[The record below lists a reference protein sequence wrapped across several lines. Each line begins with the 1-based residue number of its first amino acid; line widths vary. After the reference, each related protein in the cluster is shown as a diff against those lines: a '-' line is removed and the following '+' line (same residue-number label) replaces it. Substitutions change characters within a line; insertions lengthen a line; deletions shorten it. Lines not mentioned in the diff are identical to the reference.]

1 MPSGG
6 SSSLTWSAV
15 DATSCEASG
24 AWSGTK
30 PTSGSASTGA
40 LTAADNTFNLACVGP
55 GGSTS
60 RSAVVTVASGDGAQ
74 AFGLDFPGSAA
85 TTGTIRFRFTNPLP
99 MYPATYIWK
108 VRPRQQSGYY
118 TTFFWGND
126 GPFWWDNGSPNSYYG
141 AHPYPSPPPN
151 GAQRWEIATDR
162 GGDFLSAESV
172 VFDRWYTQALRVWSD
187 GAGKHH
193 EFYWDLP
200 STSRVVKV
208 DVPGDFANIAPPNPA
223 LTWGDAP
230 WNPSN
235 EIMNGV
241 IRGIQIYTA
250 SLSLADVLA
259 ESTAPLST
267 NAGATKVWY
276 MNLDPKPT
284 DISDKSGA
292 GHNPAWVGSERPRL
306 WSGGN

>member
-1 MPSGG
+1 M
-6 SSSLTWSAV
+6 TWSSV

-30 PTSGSASTGA
+30 PTSGSASTGT
-40 LTAADNTFNLACVGP
+40 LTAPDNTFNLACVGS
-55 GGSTS
+55 GGSTT
-60 RSAVVTVASGDGAQ
+60 RSVVVTVSSGDGTQ
-74 AFGLDFPGSAA
+74 GFGLDFPGSAA
-85 TTGTIRFRFTNPLP
+85 TTGTIRFRFTNPLS

-172 VFDRWYTQALRVWSD
+172 AFDRWYTQALRVWSD

-200 STSRVVKV
+200 NTSHVIKV

-241 IRGIQIYTA
+241 IRGIQIYA
-250 SLSLADVLA
+250 AQLSVADVVA
-259 ESTAPLST
+259 ESSAPLST

-276 MNLDPKPT
+276 MNLNPTPT

-292 GHNPAWVGSERPRL
+292 GHDPAWVGSERPRL
-306 WSGGN
+306 WSGSN